1 MALYDL
7 VIARVKDDGQ
17 KLSDPD
23 DYNNAVTAALAR
35 YSKGKP
41 RTLVRDLPGTDS
53 HNLALP
59 VEWCPD
65 FSVATALE
73 YPIGSVPAD
82 ILPPADWC
90 MYVSPTSSVI
100 RLTNLSPAA
109 TESVRCTFTALHT
122 EATLPVVDQEAVA
135 DLAASICLLQLAAAY
150 GNSTDSTIQAD
161 SVDHQSKTDQYRRL
175 AQELRRKGLA
185 ALGLDDE
192 DTTPAASVVAAPPKR
207 RNRWGR

>member
-7 VIARVKDDGQ
+7 VISRVKDDSG
-17 KLSDPD
+17 KLADPT

-41 RTLVRDLPGTDS
+41 RTLVKDLPGTDG
-53 HNLALP
+53 HDLALP
-59 VEWCPD
+59 VEWSAD
-65 FSVATALE
+65 FSAVVSLE
-73 YPIGSVPAD
+73 YPIGNVPAD
-82 ILPPADWC
+82 ILQPGCW
-90 MYVSPTSSVI
+90 MLYQSPTTTVI
-100 RLTNLSPAA
+100 RLADLSPAV
-109 TESVRCTFTALHT
+109 TEYVRCTFTVLYT

-135 DLAASICLLQLAAAY
+135 DLAAAICLLQLAAAY
-150 GNSTDSTIQAD
+150 GNNMDSTIQAD

>member
-7 VIARVKDDGQ
+7 VISRVKDDSG
-17 KLSDPD
+17 KLVDPT

-41 RTLVRDLPGTDS
+41 RTLVKDLPGTDG
-53 HNLALP
+53 HDLALP

-65 FSVATALE
+65 FSAVTALE

-82 ILPPADWC
+82 ILQSACWAL
-90 MYVSPTSSVI
+90 YQSPTTTVI
-100 RLTNLSPAA
+100 RLTDLSPAVA
-109 TESVRCTFTALHT
+109 ESVRCTFTALHT

-135 DLAASICLLQLAAAY
+135 DLAAAICLLQLSAAY
-150 GNSTDSTIQAD
+150 GNSMDNTIQAD

-192 DTTPAASVVAAPPKR
+192 DAAPAASVVAAPPKR
-207 RNRWGR
+207 RNRWWR